1 MVERLMQESQG
12 MTIVVPDIRQP
23 GEDRKRPDASKY
35 LSGIRETLMG
45 RQQSPDD
52 REASIFHANVLIW
65 NDVLEKDSAIRQ
77 LLDTICRT
85 HSEIPFDYAWRAI
98 MEREKQGATFIG
110 EEIAIPHARLEGI
123 DSTVLAVGVNK
134 LGIYDPDSN
143 NTATIMFLMLSPV
156 SRPDSHVK
164 LLGTLSKMT
173 RDSQWRAEM
182 RKAGSE
188 MEVMQILRHW
198 VEGNIKR

>member
-1 MVERLMQESQG
+1 
-12 MTIVVPDIRQP
+12 
-23 GEDRKRPDASKY
+23 
-35 LSGIRETLMG
+35 
-45 RQQSPDD
+45 
-52 REASIFHANVLIW
+52 
-65 NDVLEKDSAIRQ
+65 
-77 LLDTICRT
+77 
-85 HSEIPFDYAWRAI
+85 

-123 DSTVLAVGVNK
+123 ESTVLAIGVNK

-164 LLGTLSKMT
+164 LLGMLSKMA
-173 RDSQWRAEM
+173 RDSQWRAAV

-188 MEVMQILRHW
+188 IEVMQILRHW
-198 VEGNIKR
+198 IAGQKKG